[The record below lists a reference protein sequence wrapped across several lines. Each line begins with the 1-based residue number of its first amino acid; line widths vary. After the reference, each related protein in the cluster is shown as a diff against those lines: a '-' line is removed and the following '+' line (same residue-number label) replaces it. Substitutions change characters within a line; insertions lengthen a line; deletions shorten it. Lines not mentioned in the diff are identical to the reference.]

1 MNCHRV
7 AKVGQIGRNELC
19 HTLAMTTKTIPSYL
33 EDERQ
38 KVRDAQLRTEEEAAR
53 IRPLNHGH
61 HRTAKQPKLELPFAV
76 KAAPKVRKTA
86 AASRENLRPARKTP
100 TKARK
105 VA

>member
-1 MNCHRV
+1 
-7 AKVGQIGRNELC
+7 LC

>member
-1 MNCHRV
+1 
-7 AKVGQIGRNELC
+7 
-19 HTLAMTTKTIPSYL
+19 MTTKTIPSYL

-76 KAAPKVRKTA
+76 KAAPKVRKTT

>member
-1 MNCHRV
+1 
-7 AKVGQIGRNELC
+7 LC
-19 HTLAMTTKTIPSYL
+19 HTLVMTTKTIPSYL

-61 HRTAKQPKLELPFAV
+61 HRTAKQPKPELPFAV

>member
-1 MNCHRV
+1 
-7 AKVGQIGRNELC
+7 
-19 HTLAMTTKTIPSYL
+19 MTTKTIPSYL

-61 HRTAKQPKLELPFAV
+61 HRTAKQPKLELPFAA

>member
-1 MNCHRV
+1 
-7 AKVGQIGRNELC
+7 
-19 HTLAMTTKTIPSYL
+19 MTTKTIPSYL

-61 HRTAKQPKLELPFAV
+61 HRTAKQPKLELPLAV

>member
-1 MNCHRV
+1 
-7 AKVGQIGRNELC
+7 
-19 HTLAMTTKTIPSYL
+19 MTTKTIPSYL

-76 KAAPKVRKTA
+76 KAALKVRKTA

>member
-1 MNCHRV
+1 MSNKLTVINNQNNIIAHKRHRS
-7 AKVGQIGRNELC
+7 RL
-19 HTLAMTTKTIPSYL
+19 
-33 EDERQ
+33 
-38 KVRDAQLRTEEEAAR
+38 
-53 IRPLNHGH
+53 PL
-61 HRTAKQPKLELPFAV
+61 HRTAKQAKLELPFAV